1 MLRFLFISLIFVFK
15 LFHFFFLYVLDVFEL
30 QGGVDVY
37 EVRLQS
43 DIFSNVYT
51 YDAEISSVIIGDL
64 TPSTTYEVR
73 VTIVVHG
80 GETISSDSHYVTT
93 LDGGK
98 PSGES
103 HFVRILKISVIQSDI
118 RALLRI
124 DYGAPM
130 CRHCQP
136 ALVWN

>member
-1 MLRFLFISLIFVFK
+1 MKIYSTFIFGVDTYAEKKKILQVYCFS
-15 LFHFFFLYVLDVFEL
+15 DVFEL

-51 YDAEISSVIIGDL
+51 YDADVNMVVIGDL

-98 PSGES
+98 TA
-103 HFVRILKISVIQSDI
+103 RK
-118 RALLRI
+118 
-124 DYGAPM
+124 
-130 CRHCQP
+130 
-136 ALVWN
+136 